1 MKIQGI
7 IEELSKPENHW
18 KRNLLKWVQHVAAGG
33 TVGGLAAS
41 DPWSIGFSVVAFAIS
56 KVLEGK
62 ASATANDERLN
73 RTDTEDYEEP
83 PLKNKKPERLDYK
96 GKGFYDKGKG
106 TLSAIQKANRAAMGL
121 PTAKELRKTEA
132 KLKQVRY
139 SYGVRVTI
147 PGKPDKEFSC
157 KSLTEA
163 NKLFKIEVASGKYPQ
178 GSSIEVT
185 KTPKP

>member
-7 IEELSKPENHW
+7 IEKLSKPENHG
-18 KRNLLKWVQHVAAGG
+18 KRNILKWLQNLSTGGAG
-33 TVGGLAAS
+33 VGFMAG
-41 DPWSIGFSVVAFAIS
+41 DPWSIGISVIAFAIS
-56 KVLEGK
+56 KFLEGR

-73 RTDTEDYEEP
+73 QP
-83 PLKNKKPERLDYK
+83 PEKEKLLLYK
-96 GKGFYDKGKG
+96 HIFARGQG
-106 TLSAIQKANRAAMGL
+106 TLTAIQKANRAAAGL
-121 PTAKELRKTEA
+121 PSASEIKKTER

-139 SYGVRVTI
+139 DYGVKVTI
-147 PGKPDKEFSC
+147 PGKEGVEFSC